1 MNSVAKVII
10 RTDCPDLLGSV
21 EATKGNASAVAAT
34 EACEKNGRETDPRIL
49 HQVIPSEKA
58 YATVGA
64 KLAILG
70 HELRRREHP
79 SGLKLF
85 EVGRHGQWRI
95 YSHWHDV
102 LARLSALG
110 G

>member
-1 MNSVAKVII
+1 MII
-10 RTDCPDLLGSV
+10 IHGTELLASV
-21 EATKGNASAVAAT
+21 EATKGNASTAAT
-34 EACEKNGRETDPRIL
+34 VEAHEVTGQQTDSRIL
-49 HQVIPSEKA
+49 HQVTPSEKA

-85 EVGRHGQWRI
+85 EVGRCGQWRI
-95 YSHWHDV
+95 YSSWHDV